1 AVLTM
6 HLLETLDELCRR
18 YDLVAIYA
26 FGSRAREAAARVR
39 GEAPEPEYP
48 NSDLDIG
55 VQPRPGRRLKAVE
68 KVELAQALE
77 DLFGVS
83 RVDLV
88 AVTEAPPFLAYD
100 VVRGELL
107 ACTDPDAQARYEL
120 YVLARAG
127 DLAPW
132 YRERVRAILE
142 EGAR

>member
-1 AVLTM
+1 MGLAEELAA
-6 HLLETLDELCRR
+6 LCRR
-18 YDLVAIYA
+18 YELVALYA
-26 FGSRAREAAARVR
+26 FGTRGKEAAARVR
-39 GEAPEPEYP
+39 GLPAAARDSQ
-48 NSDLDIG
+48 SDLDIG
-55 VQPRPGRRLKAVE
+55 AQPVAGRRLRAAE

-88 AVTEAPPFLAYD
+88 VVPEAPPFLALE
-100 VVRGELL
+100 VIRGEIL

-127 DLAPW
+127 DLIRW
-132 YRERVRAILE
+132 QRERIRSIFR